1 MPSTVPPSPSRRP
14 GLLVPLFLL
23 VLGAV
28 TLVIAW
34 SLLGLSTGR
43 QHGWL
48 ALAAGVQAGLM
59 LRLGGMR
66 RGLPRMLLAVLA
78 TLAVVAAAQW
88 AIAAGHIGAQMGLMP
103 WESLLK
109 MGPGYAWTLS
119 ALANTGTDLACLAL
133 APLAALLAAR

>member
-1 MPSTVPPSPSRRP
+1 MV
-14 GLLVPLFLL
+14 VPLFLL

-28 TLVIAW
+28 TLAIAW
-34 SLLGLSTGR
+34 SLLGLSSGR

-48 ALAAGVQAGLM
+48 ALVAGAQAGLM

-66 RGLPRMLLAVLA
+66 RGLPRILLAVV
-78 TLAVVAAAQW
+78 TAVLVIAISQW
-88 AIAAGHIGAQMGLMP
+88 MIAAGHIGAQMGLMP

-119 ALANTGTDLACLAL
+119 ALANTGIDRACLAL
-133 APLAALLAAR
+133 APALALLAAR